1 MLIIGCDYHPSF
13 QQIAFVNTDTGELSE
28 RRLAHREQAAQ
39 FLPGTEATPSRH
51 AEWAKDRQSS
61 DGAEAGSASVLDVA
75 SGLRL
80 RPMPKLGSHAG
91 EPGNPDGVQSNTDVM
106 IGHPAPSK

>member
-61 DGAEAGSASVLDVA
+61 DGAQTGSASVAGCGVRA
-75 SGLRL
+75 AITANCRSSVRT
-80 RPMPKLGSHAG
+80 RESPEIPM
-91 EPGNPDGVQSNTDVM
+91 VC
-106 IGHPAPSK
+106 SKTPM